1 MSSDSI
7 TFRWLKNLHVAIPA
21 KAQSHFL
28 RCEARTSLQN
38 FSMASFSLYI
48 PTEVSSLEQF
58 SPLNSRDPL
67 LCHVDLKSNPSC
79 SPPISLLMIPA
90 YTSLPRTTVWHV
102 QNWSLPLTRLG
113 RAHTW
118 LMVAHVHLGWSLQEP
133 VLNMIQVAYPTRG
146 LPVTPRHSLK
156 LPVTPDTVS
165 KTVTQILT
173 PCCYKKIIGVPSY
186 AIVWLIK
193 IRPTITPIPN
203 VMLSMTYPETHPTTK
218 LSRNNKEG

>member
-1 MSSDSI
+1 M
-7 TFRWLKNLHVAIPA
+7 PA

-28 RCEARTSLQN
+28 RCEARRSLQK

-67 LCHVDLKSNPSC
+67 LCHVDPKSNPSL
-79 SPPISLLMIPA
+79 SPPISLPTILA

-118 LMVAHVHLGWSLQEP
+118 LVVAHVHPGWSLQEP
-133 VLNMIQVAYPTRG
+133 VLNMIQVTYPTRG

-156 LPVTPDTVS
+156 LPVTPDPVF
-165 KTVTQILT
+165 KPVTQILT
-173 PCCYKKIIGVPSY
+173 SYCYKKIIHLPPC

-193 IRPTITPIPN
+193 IKTKDKPN
-203 VMLSMTYPETHPTTK
+203 SQSNAKHDLPRDSSH
-218 LSRNNKEG
+218 N

>member
-1 MSSDSI
+1 M
-7 TFRWLKNLHVAIPA
+7 PA

-28 RCEARTSLQN
+28 RCEARRPLQN

-58 SPLNSRDPL
+58 HPLNSRDPL
-67 LCHVDLKSNPSC
+67 LCLVDPKSNPSR
-79 SPPISLLMIPA
+79 SPPISLPMIPA
-90 YTSLPRTTVWHV
+90 YISLPRTIVWHI

-118 LMVAHVHLGWSLQEP
+118 LVVAHVHPGWALQEP
-133 VLNMIQVAYPTRG
+133 VLNMIQVTYPTRG
-146 LPVTPRHSLK
+146 LSITPRHSLK

-165 KTVTQILT
+165 KPVTQILT
-173 PCCYKKIIGVPSY
+173 PCCYKKIIHLPSC
-186 AIVWLIK
+186 AIVRLIK
-193 IRPTITPIPN
+193 IRPTTNPISKA
-203 VMLSMTYPETHPTTK
+203 MLSMTYPETHPITR